1 MRLNCAFRDSS
12 TMKGKFEAPEKC
24 KEVNCIGMFKI
35 RPRQEKQFKKTFP
48 CFLPDVESIMKM
60 KM

>member
-1 MRLNCAFRDSS
+1 LNCAFRDSS

-35 RPRQEKQFKKTFP
+35 RPRH
-48 CFLPDVESIMKM
+48 SILFGVVKR
-60 KM
+60 KSLLVQL